1 LGIKQ
6 VDDVFQA
13 IPVSGKQG
21 PKLLFKYDF
30 LLQASVTLE
39 GFSV

>member
-13 IPVSGKQG
+13 VSGKQG